1 MVSDAAKAKA
11 DAKAAKKAAKL
22 EGKMAK
28 SGVSACEQVG
38 ATRVSFG
45 GRIVAVNPRCTMHA
59 SMMHLKVFVA

>member
-28 SGVSACEQVG
+28 SGVSAATKLLQLGFHLAVG
-38 ATRVSFG
+38 SWRTSQEAWCLHSCF
-45 GRIVAVNPRCTMHA
+45 ICI
-59 SMMHLKVFVA
+59 SI